1 MSSID
6 LDVIWLTL
14 RLAATVTLIL
24 LLVSIP
30 LAWWLSQT
38 RCRAKFLVGAL
49 LTLPMVLPP
58 SVLGFYLLILMGPRG
73 PVGELTA
80 ALGLGTLPFTFAG
93 VVVAAVIHSLPF
105 VIQPLQNT
113 FEAIGR
119 RPLEVAA
126 TLRASPWDTFLN
138 VVMPLSR
145 RGILTAG
152 VLGFCHAIGEFGVI
166 LMIGGNIPGKTRVI
180 SVQIYNHVEALEYT
194 QAHYLALGM
203 LFFSFLALL
212 IIYTWGNKPVRSAA

>member
-1 MSSID
+1 
-6 LDVIWLTL
+6 
-14 RLAATVTLIL
+14 
-24 LLVSIP
+24 
-30 LAWWLSQT
+30 
-38 RCRAKFLVGAL
+38 
-49 LTLPMVLPP
+49 
-58 SVLGFYLLILMGPRG
+58 
-73 PVGELTA
+73 
-80 ALGLGTLPFTFAG
+80 
-93 VVVAAVIHSLPF
+93 
-105 VIQPLQNT
+105 
-113 FEAIGR
+113 
-119 RPLEVAA
+119 
-126 TLRASPWDTFLN
+126 
-138 VVMPLSR
+138 MPLSR

>member
-38 RCRAKFLVGAL
+38 RCRAKALVGAL

-80 ALGLGTLPFTFAG
+80 ALG
-93 VVVAAVIHSLPF
+93 
-105 VIQPLQNT
+105 
-113 FEAIGR
+113 
-119 RPLEVAA
+119 
-126 TLRASPWDTFLN
+126 
-138 VVMPLSR
+138 
-145 RGILTAG
+145 
-152 VLGFCHAIGEFGVI
+152 
-166 LMIGGNIPGKTRVI
+166 
-180 SVQIYNHVEALEYT
+180 
-194 QAHYLALGM
+194 
-203 LFFSFLALL
+203 
-212 IIYTWGNKPVRSAA
+212 